1 MYLIGDE
8 KVGIAHLRSNRGVEA
23 IESRN
28 ALGAE
33 AKQILHSHFRA
44 LL

>member
-8 KVGIAHLRSNRGVEA
+8 KVKIAHLRSNRGVKA
-23 IESRN
+23 TESLN
-28 ALGAE
+28 TPGAE